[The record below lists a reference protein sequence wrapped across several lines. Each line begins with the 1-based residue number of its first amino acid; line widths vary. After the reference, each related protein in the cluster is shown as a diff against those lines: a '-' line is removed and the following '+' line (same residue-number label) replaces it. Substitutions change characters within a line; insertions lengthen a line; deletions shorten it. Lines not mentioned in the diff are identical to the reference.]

1 MRAFLV
7 YFRERVILVSLVV
20 ILVVPDGLLGARLL
34 GFSPQ
39 TQILTAL
46 ENIVANLYWLPPL
59 VE

>member
-1 MRAFLV
+1 V
-7 YFRERVILVSLVV
+7 YFREPVILVSLVV